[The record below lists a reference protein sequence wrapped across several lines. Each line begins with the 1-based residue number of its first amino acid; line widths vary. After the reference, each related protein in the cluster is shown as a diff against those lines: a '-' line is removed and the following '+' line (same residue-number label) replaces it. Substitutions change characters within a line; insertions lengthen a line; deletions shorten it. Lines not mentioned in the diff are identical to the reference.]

1 MELKKSP
8 KADLQNK
15 KGIFSLIGLILSLL
29 IMIGMFSWSKSE
41 LTFEKIVE
49 SEATIEQDV
58 VEITRQEPPKLEIPK
73 VAAPTVSDIIEVVKS
88 DTKLDNNNDMF
99 SVEFDEGT
107 QIEIKSVEKEE
118 EVLEEDVPVLLAEKM
133 PTFEGGDQTKFK
145 NWVQGKVVYPAVAEE
160 NNITGRVTCSF
171 VIEKDGKISNIVVV
185 QSPDKSLSD
194 ECIRVMKMSPKW
206 TPGEQR
212 GKPVRVKVIVPINF
226 KFNN

>member
-73 VAAPTVSDIIEVVKS
+73 VTAPTVSDIIEVVKS
-88 DTKLDNNNDMF
+88 DTKLDSNNDLF
-99 SVEFDEGT
+99 TQDFGEDT
-107 QIEIKSVEKEE
+107 QIAIKSVEKEE